1 MMVRISIVGVDS
13 LNPDALRCRL
23 GGTTTVLRCDRS
35 PAGHLSISRD
45 AVEGSPYPKIGRQA

>member
-23 GGTTTVLRCDRS
+23 GGTTTVLRCDD
-35 PAGHLSISRD
+35 HLL
-45 AVEGSPYPKIGRQA
+45 ATCPLAAMLPPYPKIGLQGQA